1 MLKEHQVLIRR
12 SIMFLDILVIMGAFL
27 LAYNIRIN
35 FHLFYRFDLI
45 PASRVVFETVGF
57 RQHLIAFFPLIP
69 LWVLMLSLSGA
80 YRSFRTISVLKIF
93 WAVIRAVFLTVLVFS
108 SFAFIFKLEFISR
121 IFFTIFIGFSTFLLV
136 LEKWIVI
143 SFSRRARSRGYNYRR
158 LLLVGTGPRAERF
171 IAMLKSHPEWGFKIV
186 GLIDDDMSRVNKH
199 FFGINVIGALRDLA
213 DILRRRTIDEVIFIV
228 PRTWLQRIQQSIAI
242 CETLGIKASVAADL
256 FDLRIAQAKQD
267 DLGGFPLLSFE
278 STLAKEWQLLLKRA
292 VDLVVSVAGMIL
304 ILPVFLI
311 VAAVIKFSSKGPIFF
326 RQRRMGLNGRVFTCY
341 KFRSMLKGASK
352 KLDEVKHLNEMD
364 GPVFKIKK
372 DPRITFVGM
381 FLRKISLD
389 ELPQLFNIFMGN
401 MSLVGPRPPIPSE
414 VKKYELWQRRRL
426 SMRPGLTCLW
436 QISGR
441 NKISFDRW
449 MELDLQYIDTWS
461 LWLDF
466 KILIKTIPVVAF
478 GIGAH

>member
-1 MLKEHQVLIRR
+1 M
-12 SIMFLDILVIMGAFL
+12 
-27 LAYNIRIN
+27 
-35 FHLFYRFDLI
+35 
-45 PASRVVFETVGF
+45 
-57 RQHLIAFFPLIP
+57 
-69 LWVLMLSLSGA
+69 
-80 YRSFRTISVLKIF
+80 
-93 WAVIRAVFLTVLVFS
+93 
-108 SFAFIFKLEFISR
+108 
-121 IFFTIFIGFSTFLLV
+121 
-136 LEKWIVI
+136 
-143 SFSRRARSRGYNYRR
+143 
-158 LLLVGTGPRAERF
+158 LVGTGPRAERF

-352 KLDEVKHLNEMD
+352 KLDEFKHLNEMD

-461 LWLDF
+461 LWLEF